1 VTAEIIVLALLTA
14 VRPTSLAAV
23 YALLSD
29 DAPRRLMVVYVAS
42 GLAFTIGIGFLVVL
56 AFDGI
61 DVQSGSSHTKGVAQ
75 LAGGIVVLAFA
86 LGVLTRRVGGHQAE
100 DAPKPDRRWER
111 LLNHRPTARTAALAG
126 PATHIPGLFYLVAL
140 NLIVAHRGHPVEGLV
155 QVLIYNVVWFA
166 IPIAA
171 LATCIVRPATARDA
185 VEAIQAWTKRH
196 ARAIVLA
203 VSFGVGAVLVVRGL
217 LAI

>member
-23 YALLSD
+23 YALLS
-29 DAPRRLMVVYVAS
+29 AESPRRLMVVYVAS
-42 GLAFTIGIGFLVVL
+42 GMVFTIAIGFLVVL

-61 DVQSGSSHTKGVAQ
+61 DVHTGSSHTKAVAQ
-75 LAGGIVVLAFA
+75 LAGGIVVLVFA
-86 LGVLTRRVGGHQAE
+86 VGVLTRRVGGRQAE
-100 DAPKPDRRWER
+100 DAPKPNRRWER
-111 LLNHRPTARTAALAG
+111 LLNHRPTGRTAALAG
-126 PATHIPGLFYLVAL
+126 PATHVPGLFYLVAL
-140 NLIVAHRGHPVEGLV
+140 NLIVAHRGHPIEGLV
-155 QVLIYNVVWFA
+155 QVLIYNVVWFV

-171 LATCIVRPATARDA
+171 LATCVVRPATARDA

-217 LAI
+217 VAI

>member
-1 VTAEIIVLALLTA
+1 VTGEIIVLALLTA

-42 GLAFTIGIGFLVVL
+42 GMAFTIGIGFLVVL

-61 DVQSGSSHTKGVAQ
+61 DVQSGSTHTKGVAQ

-86 LGVLTRRVGGHQAE
+86 VGVLTRRVGGHQAE

-111 LLNHRPTARTAALAG
+111 LLNHRPTGRTAALAG

-140 NLIVAHRGHPVEGLV
+140 NLIVAHRGHPIEALV

>member
-1 VTAEIIVLALLTA
+1 VTAEIIALALATA

-23 YALLSD
+23 YALLSA
-29 DAPRRLMVVYVAS
+29 DAPRRLMGLYVAT
-42 GLAFTIGIGFLVVL
+42 GLAFTVAIGVVVIV

-61 DVQSGSSHTKGVAQ
+61 DVNAGSSHTKGIAQ

-86 LGVLTRRVGGHQAE
+86 VGVLTGRVGGRQAE
-100 DAPKPDRRWER
+100 DAPRTSARWAR
-111 LLNHRPTARTAALAG
+111 LLNHRPTGKTAALAG
-126 PATHIPGLFYLVAL
+126 PATHVPGIFYLVAL
-140 NLIVAHRGHPVEGLV
+140 NLIVSHQGHPFEGML
-155 QVLIYNVVWFA
+155 QVLIYNVFWFV

-171 LATCIVRPATARDA
+171 LATCVVRPATARDA
-185 VEAIQAWTKRH
+185 VEAIQGWTRRH
-196 ARAIVLA
+196 ARGIVLA